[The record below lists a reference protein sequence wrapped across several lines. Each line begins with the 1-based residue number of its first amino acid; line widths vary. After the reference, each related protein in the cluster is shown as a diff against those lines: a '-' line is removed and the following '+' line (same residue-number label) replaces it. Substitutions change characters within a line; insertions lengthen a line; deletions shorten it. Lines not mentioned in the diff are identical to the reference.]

1 MQLKTWQKQIL
12 SAIVVLAGGF
22 VLFNLAFML
31 AAAVSQIYRLA
42 VRLFG
47 GQDTM
52 AFESRGWQYIYL
64 VIVLLISWF
73 VLRSKWPDLVKATY
87 LTMPL
92 MIVLII
98 IGIWLYEQPQW
109 LPIGIGAIIVG
120 AVVVYLYVKKQS
132 WLYYLAAAYTGLL
145 ALFIVLTGIDI

>member
-1 MQLKTWQKQIL
+1 MQLKTWHKRVL

-31 AAAVSQIYRLA
+31 AAAVGQLYSLV

-47 GQDTM
+47 GQHTT
-52 AFESRGWQYIYL
+52 AIESGIWQYIYL

-73 VLRSKWPDLVKATY
+73 ILRSKWPDLVKATY

-92 MIVLII
+92 MVVLIM
-98 IGIWLYEQPQW
+98 IGILLYEQPQW
-109 LPIGIGAIIVG
+109 LPIAIGAVIVG
-120 AVVVYLYVKKQS
+120 AVILYLYAKKQS
-132 WLYYLAAAYTGLL
+132 WLYYLATAYTGLL
-145 ALFIVLTGIDI
+145 ALFIVLAGIDI

>member
-31 AAAVSQIYRLA
+31 AAAVSQVYRLA

-47 GQDTM
+47 GQETM
-52 AFESRGWQYIYL
+52 AIQSGVWQYIYL

-73 VLRSKWPDLVKATY
+73 ILRSKWPDLVKATY

-92 MIVLII
+92 MVVLIM

-109 LPIGIGAIIVG
+109 LPIGIGAVVVG
-120 AVVVYLYVKKQS
+120 AVFVYLYVKKQS
-132 WLYYLAAAYTGLL
+132 WLYYLATAYTGLL
-145 ALFIVLTGIDI
+145 ALFVVLTGIDI